1 MKKVFPI
8 ALLALPPFAVAQT
21 QPATAPGI
29 AIPDGPI
36 SGTITG
42 IEGNVSIKRQG
53 EEKAVKAAIGL
64 VINEGDEIQTSLRS
78 AVQFQIPPDQTI
90 TIDRLSKI
98 QLIRSNFEN
107 GKFNTDI
114 GMKYGRTRYDIE
126 AAGREHDAKVR
137 SPSSVLAIRGTKVM
151 LFDQPPFTPT
161 AQSLTGRAFFRDVRK
176 QVAVGTRNGGK
187 TRVTADRDSPAQT
200 ALADASVN
208 PKGESATSIADQ
220 YFGFSPAAFNTI
232 KESGGVFEIFGQ
244 ANNQAILDSLSV
256 VGVITGVQPS
266 FEISFTGSDGAN
278 IDLEVLS
285 PRGDLTTVLNDL
297 NNGGIRSPSG
307 GNYALNSGPVST
319 AEPFG
324 VDIVV
329 FDDPLN
335 VAPRGVYTITSRL
348 TSGSLGSASLTILT
362 DKLSSNPGVAGPIS
376 QNLSAGSPTAVF
388 QINLQDGTVTTQRV
402 RRKR

>member
-1 MKKVFPI
+1 MKKVLPI

-256 VGVITGVQPS
+256 VGVISGEQPS
-266 FEISFTGSDGAN
+266 FEISFSGSDGAN
-278 IDLEVLS
+278 VNLELLS
-285 PRGDLTTVLNDL
+285 PNGDVTTILNQTT
-297 NNGGIRSPSG
+297 RSPSG
-307 GNYALNSGPVST
+307 GLYVLESGAVTPDNN
-319 AEPFG
+319 FG
-324 VDIVV
+324 IDIIV
-329 FDDPLN
+329 FDDPFN
-335 VAPRGVYTITSRL
+335 RAPRGVYTITSRL
-348 TSGSLGSASLTILT
+348 ASGSLASASLTVLT
-362 DKLSSNPGVAGPIS
+362 DKLSSNPGVAGPVS
-376 QNLSAGSPTAVF
+376 QNLSSSSPTAVF
-388 QINLQDGTVTTQRV
+388 QVNLQDNNTITTQRV